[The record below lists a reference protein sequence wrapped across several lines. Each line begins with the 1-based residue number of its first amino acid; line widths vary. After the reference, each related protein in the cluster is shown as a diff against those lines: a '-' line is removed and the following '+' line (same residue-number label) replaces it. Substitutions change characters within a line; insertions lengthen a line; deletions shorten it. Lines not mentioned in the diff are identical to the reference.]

1 MFTLRCTKKLLK
13 RLDVPVHDGEATPL
27 ATTRLGDWIANVVFH
42 DRRPLVLA
50 ASQATLLPVILP
62 VAPAKTLPLR
72 FPDAVVEMLEQIQ
85 IPRDQID
92 AEHEAMSVCVV
103 EPARVADRVSLGS
116 LNDFAVLLDRWLETS
131 LLDAAVRLSGAP
143 CGPLKMER
151 PADVT
156 RALFALA
163 ANEG

>member
-42 DRRPLVLA
+42 DKRPLVLA
-50 ASQATLLPVILP
+50 ASQATLVPVILP

-72 FPDAVVEMLEQIQ
+72 FPDAVVEMLERVE
-85 IPRDQID
+85 IPKEQID
-92 AEHEAMSVCVV
+92 AEREAMSVCMV

-131 LLDAAVRLSGAP
+131 LLDAALRLSGTF
-143 CGPLKMER
+143 CGPLEMQR
-151 PADVT
+151 PIDVT
-156 RALFALA
+156 RALFLLA
-163 ANEG
+163 ANDG